1 MMPLDGYL
9 TNDIFTGNDILGQ
22 ALITLE
28 GDLSASNDTAQDNS
42 IQNIATDNFNSYLNG
57 QSSLTNSPPSSE
69 GSTAPLYSNIAS
81 GAQETC
87 NYFLISTDQTL
98 NYQSSASVTS
108 AQTVSPEDCCQTLNA
123 LDTTM
128 TPRKR
133 RNPSSD
139 SNDSDSSTTKKSKT
153 TLWRDKQ
160 KTEMNEKESE
170 IMNKKKAIEKEKY
183 ETHEK
188 SIYLAG
194 LQKKPKASEPSYA
207 TFFENYHYLKIV
219 EKEVHEKESYLE
231 AMVYGNKSKKI
242 QQLGGYI
249 KEQKDILKLMEK
261 LLTQRKSLNEAMD
274 QQIQKWII
282 PC

>member
-28 GDLSASNDTAQDNS
+28 GDLSASTTYTAQDNS

-57 QSSLTNSPPSSE
+57 QSSLTNSPPSS
-69 GSTAPLYSNIAS
+69 APLYSDVAS

-87 NYFLISTDQTL
+87 NYFLISADQTL

-123 LDTTM
+123 PDTTM

-133 RNPSSD
+133 RYPSSD

-249 KEQKDILKLMEK
+249 KEQKEILKLMEK

-282 PC
+282 HG